1 MKVPYND
8 LSRIHK
14 PLVNKF
20 MEILFEMYHGIP
32 VTRTTHSN
40 IYNFCIILVGK
51 FTHPITFTWMC
62 YKTVAKETYRPFGT

>member
-1 MKVPYND
+1 
-8 LSRIHK
+8 
-14 PLVNKF
+14 

-51 FTHPITFTWMC
+51 FTHPITFPRMC
-62 YKTVAKETYRPFGT
+62 YKTVSEETYRPFGT